1 MRVRHI
7 MSTPVVT
14 VTSDTPVLEA
24 AKLMK
29 ERKIERLP
37 VVDKGKL
44 KGIVT
49 KDRVLHSSPS
59 MATSLSIGEI
69 HYLFAKLTVNDI
81 MQKDV
86 ATVTP
91 DTTIENAVRLA
102 QDRHVG
108 ALPVIEDGKV
118 VGIVTTN
125 DFFYMILNPI
135 LGIGEEGSRLIIR
148 HCESTEQIASAF
160 KCVADNGFHVINAS
174 YIRSR
179 RGSEKDLIIHVSEED
194 TTKLAGCMREKC
206 QLDAEPRER

>member
-14 VTSDTPVLEA
+14 VPSNTPVLEA

-29 ERKIERLP
+29 EKNIERLP
-37 VVDKGKL
+37 VVDKDKL

-49 KDRVLHSSPS
+49 KDRVLRSSPS
-59 MATSLSIGEI
+59 AATSLSIWEI
-69 HYLFAKLTVNDI
+69 QYLYAKLTVKDI

-91 DTTIENAVRLA
+91 DTTIENAVRYA
-102 QDRHVG
+102 QEKRVG
-108 ALPVIEDGKV
+108 ALPVIDDGKI

-135 LGIGEEGSRLIIR
+135 LGIGEEGSRIIIR
-148 HCESTEQIASAF
+148 HCETTPEIAAAF
-160 KCVADNGFHVINAS
+160 QCVADNGFHIVNTS
-174 YIRSR
+174 YFKSR
-179 RGSEKDLIIHVSEED
+179 RGEERDLIIHVREED
-194 TTKLAGCMREKC
+194 VTKLAECMRDKC
-206 QLDAEPRER
+206 HLQAEPRER

>member
-1 MRVRHI
+1 MRVKHI

-14 VTSDTPVLEA
+14 ITSDTPVLEA

-81 MQKDV
+81 MQKNV
-86 ATVTP
+86 ATVSP
-91 DTTIENAVRLA
+91 ETTIENAVRLA
-102 QDRHVG
+102 QERHVG
-108 ALPVIEDGKV
+108 ALPVLEDGKV

-125 DFFYMILNPI
+125 DFFYMILNPL
-135 LGIGEEGSRLIIR
+135 LGIGEEGSRIIIR
-148 HCESTEQIASAF
+148 HCETTEQIASAF
-160 KCVADNGFHVINAS
+160 NCVADSGLHILNAS
-174 YIRSR
+174 YIKSR
-179 RGSEKDLIIHVSEED
+179 RGSEKDLIIHVIEED
-194 TTKLAGCMREKC
+194 ISKLTGCLQKKSLMEV
-206 QLDAEPRER
+206 EPRER

>member
-1 MRVRHI
+1 
-7 MSTPVVT
+7 
-14 VTSDTPVLEA
+14 
-24 AKLMK
+24 MK

-69 HYLFAKLTVNDI
+69 HYLFAKLTVHDI

-108 ALPVIEDGKV
+108 ALPVLEDGKV

-160 KCVADNGFHVINAS
+160 RCVADKGFHVINAS

-194 TTKLAGCMREKC
+194 TSQLAVCLRDKC
-206 QLDAEPRER
+206 QLDAEFRDR

>member
-69 HYLFAKLTVNDI
+69 HYLFAKLTVKDI

-108 ALPVIEDGKV
+108 ALPVLEDGKV

-135 LGIGEEGSRLIIR
+135 LGIGEEGSRLIVR
-148 HCESTEQIASAF
+148 HCESTEQIAAAF
-160 KCVADNGFHVINAS
+160 QCVADNGFHIINAS

-194 TTKLAGCMREKC
+194 TTRLAQCMRDNC